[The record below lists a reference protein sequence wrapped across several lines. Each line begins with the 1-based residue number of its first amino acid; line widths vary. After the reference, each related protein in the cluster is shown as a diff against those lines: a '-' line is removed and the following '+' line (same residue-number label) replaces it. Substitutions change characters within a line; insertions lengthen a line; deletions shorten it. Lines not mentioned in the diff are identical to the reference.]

1 MANIKIVTDSS
12 VQLTPA
18 EIKENNITIVP
29 LTIEIN
35 GQTFVDGET
44 ITREELVEELK
55 KGNKPKTSQ
64 PAVGSFVDVFDR
76 LGEDGSQVVA
86 ILLSDVLSGTYQ
98 TAVSAAEMSSTDV
111 TVINS
116 MSSTDVTV
124 INSKSTDR
132 GEAFQVLAAAKDA
145 AAGKTIAEI
154 QAHCKDILE
163 RTTIDVLVDNLDNIL
178 SGGRLGKMASMLTK
192 LINLKVIVRLREN
205 SLDVVKKGR
214 SRKTFFKY
222 CAELKERHQDN
233 PIQELSLSNV
243 DCSDEYLGKV
253 KDAVLP
259 ENSKDAAY
267 IARLTSPIIMTHTGL
282 NAIGVITLA
291 EKPEPDEYK

>member
-98 TAVSAAEMSSTDV
+98 TAVSAAE
-111 TVINS
+111 

-243 DCSDEYLGKV
+243 DCSDEYLEKV

-259 ENSKDAAY
+259 ENSVDAAY

>member
-116 MSSTDVTV
+116 
-124 INSKSTDR
+124 KSTDR

-145 AAGKTIAEI
+145 AAGKTVAEI

-243 DCSDEYLGKV
+243 DCSDEYLGRV

>member
-98 TAVSAAEMSSTDV
+98 TAVSAAE
-111 TVINS
+111 

-243 DCSDEYLGKV
+243 DCSDEYLEKV

-259 ENSKDAAY
+259 ENSADAAY

>member
-1 MANIKIVTDSS
+1 MAKIKIVTDSS
-12 VQLTPA
+12 VQLTPS
-18 EIKENNITIVP
+18 EIEDNNITIVP
-29 LTIEIN
+29 LTVEIN
-35 GQTFVDGET
+35 GETFIDGET

-64 PAVGSFVDVFDR
+64 PPVGLFVDTFDR
-76 LGEDGSQVVA
+76 LGEDGSEVVA
-86 ILLSDVLSGTYQ
+86 IMLSDVLSGTYQ
-98 TAVSAAEMSSTDV
+98 TAVSAAEMSKTK
-111 TVINS
+111 
-116 MSSTDVTV
+116 VTV

-145 AAGKTIAEI
+145 QAGKSIEEI
-154 QAHCKDILE
+154 QKHCEDILE

-192 LINLKVIVRLREN
+192 LINLKVVVRLRED

-222 CAELKERHQDN
+222 CEELKKRHADN
-233 PIQELSLSNV
+233 PIEELSLSNV
-243 DCSDEYLGKV
+243 DCDEEYLTKV

-259 ENSKDAAY
+259 DNSKDAAY

-291 EKPEPDEYK
+291 AKHEPEEYK

>member
-116 MSSTDVTV
+116 
-124 INSKSTDR
+124 KSTDR

-145 AAGKTIAEI
+145 AAGKTVAEI

-243 DCSDEYLGKV
+243 DCSDEYLEKA

>member
-12 VQLTPA
+12 VQLTPV

-76 LGEDGSQVVA
+76 LGEDGSQVDA

-98 TAVSAAEMSSTDV
+98 TAVSAAE
-111 TVINS
+111 

-243 DCSDEYLGKV
+243 DCSDEYLEKV

>member
-1 MANIKIVTDSS
+1 MAKIKIVTDSS

-18 EIKENNITIVP
+18 EIEENEITIVP

-44 ITREELVEELK
+44 ITRAELVEELK

-64 PAVGSFVDVFDR
+64 PAMGAFVDTFDR

-98 TAVSAAEMSSTDV
+98 TAVSAAEMSK
-111 TVINS
+111 
-116 MSSTDVTV
+116 TDVTV

-145 AAGKTIAEI
+145 AAGKSVDEI
-154 QAHCKDILE
+154 KAHCEDILS

-192 LINLKVIVRLREN
+192 LINLKVVVRLREK

-222 CAELKERHQDN
+222 CAELKERHENN
-233 PIQELSLSNV
+233 PVQELSLSNV
-243 DCSDEYLGKV
+243 DCSDEYLEKV
-253 KDAVLP
+253 KEAVLP
-259 ENSKDAAY
+259 ENSKNAPY

>member
-116 MSSTDVTV
+116 
-124 INSKSTDR
+124 KSTDR

-145 AAGKTIAEI
+145 AAGKTVAEI

-233 PIQELSLSNV
+233 LIQELSLSNV
-243 DCSDEYLGKV
+243 DCSDEYLGRV

-291 EKPEPDEYK
+291 EKPEPGEYK

>member
-76 LGEDGSQVVA
+76 LGEDGSRVVA

-98 TAVSAAEMSSTDV
+98 TAVSAAE
-111 TVINS
+111 

-233 PIQELSLSNV
+233 SIQELSLSNV

>member
-116 MSSTDVTV
+116 
-124 INSKSTDR
+124 KSTDR

-145 AAGKTIAEI
+145 AAGKTVAEI

-243 DCSDEYLGKV
+243 DCSDEYLEKV

-259 ENSKDAAY
+259 ENNVDAAY

>member
-116 MSSTDVTV
+116 
-124 INSKSTDR
+124 KSTDR

-145 AAGKTIAEI
+145 AAGKTVAEI
-154 QAHCKDILE
+154 QVHCKDILE

-233 PIQELSLSNV
+233 SIQELSLSNV
-243 DCSDEYLGKV
+243 DCSDEYLGRV

>member
-1 MANIKIVTDSS
+1 MAKIKIVTDSS

-18 EIKENNITIVP
+18 EIEDNNITIVP
-29 LTIEIN
+29 LTVEIN
-35 GQTFVDGET
+35 GETFIDGET

-64 PAVGSFVDVFDR
+64 PSVGLFVDTFDR
-76 LGEDGSQVVA
+76 LGEDGSEVVA
-86 ILLSDVLSGTYQ
+86 IMLSDVLSGTYQ
-98 TAVSAAEMSSTDV
+98 TAVSAAEMSKTK
-111 TVINS
+111 
-116 MSSTDVTV
+116 VTV

-145 AAGKTIAEI
+145 QAGKSIEEI
-154 QAHCKDILE
+154 QKHCEDILE

-192 LINLKVIVRLREN
+192 LINLKVVVRLRED

-222 CAELKERHQDN
+222 CEELKKRHADN
-233 PIQELSLSNV
+233 PIEELSLSNV
-243 DCSDEYLGKV
+243 DCDEEYLTKV

-259 ENSKDAAY
+259 DNSKDAAY

-291 EKPEPDEYK
+291 AKHEPEEYK

>member
-55 KGNKPKTSQ
+55 KENKPKTSQ

-98 TAVSAAEMSSTDV
+98 TAVSAAE
-111 TVINS
+111 

-243 DCSDEYLGKV
+243 DCSDEYLEKV

>member
-98 TAVSAAEMSSTDV
+98 TAVSAAE
-111 TVINS
+111 

-243 DCSDEYLGKV
+243 DCSDEYLEKV

-291 EKPEPDEYK
+291 EKSEPDEYK

>member
-116 MSSTDVTV
+116 
-124 INSKSTDR
+124 KLTDR

-243 DCSDEYLGKV
+243 DCSDEYLEKV

>member
-1 MANIKIVTDSS
+1 MAKIKIVTDSS

-18 EIKENNITIVP
+18 EIEDNNITIVP
-29 LTIEIN
+29 LTVEIN
-35 GQTFVDGET
+35 GETFIDGET

-64 PAVGSFVDVFDR
+64 PPVGLFVDTFDR
-76 LGEDGSQVVA
+76 LGEDGSEVVA
-86 ILLSDVLSGTYQ
+86 IMLSDVLSGTYQ
-98 TAVSAAEMSSTDV
+98 TAMSAAEMSKTK
-111 TVINS
+111 
-116 MSSTDVTV
+116 VTV

-145 AAGKTIAEI
+145 QAGKSIEEI
-154 QAHCKDILE
+154 QKHCEDILE

-192 LINLKVIVRLREN
+192 LINLKVVVRLRED

-222 CAELKERHQDN
+222 CEELKKRHADN
-233 PIQELSLSNV
+233 PIEELSLSNV
-243 DCSDEYLGKV
+243 DCDEEYLTKV

-259 ENSKDAAY
+259 DNSKDAAY

-291 EKPEPDEYK
+291 AKHEPEEYK

>member
-116 MSSTDVTV
+116 
-124 INSKSTDR
+124 KSTDR

-145 AAGKTIAEI
+145 AAGKTVAEI

-233 PIQELSLSNV
+233 LIQELSLSNV

>member
-64 PAVGSFVDVFDR
+64 PAVGSFVDVFDC

-116 MSSTDVTV
+116 
-124 INSKSTDR
+124 KSTDR

-145 AAGKTIAEI
+145 AAGKTVAEI

-233 PIQELSLSNV
+233 SIQELSLSNV

>member
-116 MSSTDVTV
+116 
-124 INSKSTDR
+124 KSTDR

-192 LINLKVIVRLREN
+192 LINLKIIVRLREN

-233 PIQELSLSNV
+233 SIQELSLSNV

>member
-116 MSSTDVTV
+116 
-124 INSKSTDR
+124 KSTDR

-145 AAGKTIAEI
+145 AEGKTVAEI

-243 DCSDEYLGKV
+243 DCSDEYLEKV

-259 ENSKDAAY
+259 ENSADAAY

-282 NAIGVITLA
+282 NAVGVITLA

>member
-116 MSSTDVTV
+116 
-124 INSKSTDR
+124 KSTDR

-145 AAGKTIAEI
+145 AAGKTVAEI

-233 PIQELSLSNV
+233 SIQELSLSNV

-259 ENSKDAAY
+259 ENSKDAAC

>member
-64 PAVGSFVDVFDR
+64 PAVGSFIDVFDR

-98 TAVSAAEMSSTDV
+98 TAVSAAE
-111 TVINS
+111 

-243 DCSDEYLGKV
+243 DCSDEYLEKV

-259 ENSKDAAY
+259 ENSADAAY

>member
-116 MSSTDVTV
+116 
-124 INSKSTDR
+124 KSTDR

-192 LINLKVIVRLREN
+192 LINLKVIVRLRED

-243 DCSDEYLGKV
+243 DCSDEYLEKV

>member
-116 MSSTDVTV
+116 
-124 INSKSTDR
+124 KSTDR

-145 AAGKTIAEI
+145 AAGKTVAEI
-154 QAHCKDILE
+154 QVHCKDILE

-233 PIQELSLSNV
+233 SIQELSLSNV

>member
-116 MSSTDVTV
+116 
-124 INSKSTDR
+124 KSTDR

-192 LINLKVIVRLREN
+192 LINLKVIVRLRGN

-243 DCSDEYLGKV
+243 DCSDEYLEKV

>member
-64 PAVGSFVDVFDR
+64 PAVGSFVDVFNR

-116 MSSTDVTV
+116 
-124 INSKSTDR
+124 KSTDR

-145 AAGKTIAEI
+145 AAGKTVAEI

-233 PIQELSLSNV
+233 SIQELSLSNV

>member
-98 TAVSAAEMSSTDV
+98 TAVSAAE
-111 TVINS
+111 

-243 DCSDEYLGKV
+243 DCSDEYLEKV

-291 EKPEPDEYK
+291 EKLEPDEYK